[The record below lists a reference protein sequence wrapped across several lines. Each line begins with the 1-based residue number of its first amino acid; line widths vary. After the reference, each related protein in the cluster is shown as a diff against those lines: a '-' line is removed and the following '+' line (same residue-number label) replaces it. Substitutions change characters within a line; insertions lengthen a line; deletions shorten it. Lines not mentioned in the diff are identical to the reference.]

1 MVDLNKIIPPM
12 VGDIARLEPQFP
24 NIAAKFPIVIFTPFD
39 NGAEV
44 ILDGRERYT
53 NAAFQL
59 DIYDNG
65 KTEEHAQDLAA
76 ALTERLT
83 KRGFKR
89 GNGAHIK
96 ENGLFRRT
104 LYFTGVIDEKDK
116 MIYRR

>member
-1 MVDLNKIIPPM
+1 ME
-12 VGDIARLEPQFP
+12 DIARLESQFP
-24 NIAAKFPIVIFTPFD
+24 NIVPKFPIVIFTPFD
-39 NGAEV
+39 NGADV

-65 KTEEHAQDLAA
+65 KTEERAQELAA

-83 KRGFKR
+83 ARGFKR

>member
-12 VGDIARLEPQFP
+12 VEDIARLEAQFP

-44 ILDGRERYT
+44 ILNGRERYT

-59 DIYDNG
+59 DIYDNS
-65 KTEEHAQDLAA
+65 KTEARAQELAA
-76 ALTERLT
+76 DLTERLT
-83 KRGFKR
+83 SRGFKR
-89 GNGAHIK
+89 GSGAHIK

-104 LYFTGVIDEKDK
+104 LYFTALIDEKDK
-116 MIYRR
+116 IIYRR